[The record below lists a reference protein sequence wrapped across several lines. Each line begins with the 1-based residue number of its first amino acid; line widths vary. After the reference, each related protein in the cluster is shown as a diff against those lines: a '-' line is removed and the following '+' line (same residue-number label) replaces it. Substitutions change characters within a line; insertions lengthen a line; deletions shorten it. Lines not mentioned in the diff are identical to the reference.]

1 MCLNL
6 GNGTLRNQIL
16 LISENKLFFLP
27 NIGIGIIVDA
37 Y

>member
-16 LISENKLFFLP
+16 LISENNFFLP
-27 NIGIGIIVDA
+27 SIKIGTIVDA
-37 Y
+37 R